1 MAYPGTGKVS
11 DDVRKRDSTR
21 PELEALETMTLLSG
35 IGLGADAKPPA
46 LPNPLNLVGTV
57 KGALTIKGTS
67 PSLKVTGN
75 LSPIGKVAYSISG
88 PITSFET
95 GPHSLSIPVGPAR
108 LFVAFSL
115 KRFGTTEAG
124 TYTVTGG
131 TRTLAGETGSGALT
145 VRLNPAGFTATFS
158 PLLTPT

>member
-1 MAYPGTGKVS
+1 M
-11 DDVRKRDSTR
+11 R
-21 PELEALETMTLLSG
+21 LLSG
-35 IGLGADAKPPA
+35 IGLDAEAKPPS

-57 KGALTIKGTS
+57 KGILTINGLN

-75 LSPIGKVAYSISG
+75 LSPIGKVSYSTSG

-95 GPHSLSIPVGPAR
+95 GPHSLSIPIGPAR

-145 VRLNPAGFTATFS
+145 INLKPTGFTATFS
-158 PLLTPT
+158 PLPTPT